1 MNFFPEFKW
10 AVLHA
15 FSNALGACRFEQG
28 DVLYDTELA
37 YKETWAE
44 AEKHVRYSI
53 QVKSPMRGSSSENS
67 TNLESNFAA
76 NWSSRVV
83 FEFCDHKSKL
93 TKTIETT
100 QGRLYSLLWHGD
112 IEGYLS
118 DSSNIPNP
126 ASSLLSIL
134 DELCPAIET
143 KFVKDTEI
151 GGIFLMPFDITDQ
164 QLIEKDGK
172 VKNVLSSHILSHRLI
187 SLTDLGFPEFLKF
200 VPTAQISIFL
210 ISQQSQQDEIKS
222 SLKKALYKPAKSKV
236 SNKENFKI
244 SNHGFLKL
252 HAVNLKGVCST

>member
-44 AEKHVRYSI
+44 AAKHVSYSI

-83 FEFCDHKSKL
+83 FDFCDHRAKI

-112 IEGYLS
+112 INGYLS

-126 ASSLLSIL
+126 ASSLLCML
-134 DELCPAIET
+134 DDLCPAIET

-151 GGIFLMPFDITDQ
+151 GGIFLMPFDISDQ
-164 QLIEKDGK
+164 QLLDKNGK
-172 VKNVLSSHILSHRLI
+172 VKNLLSSHILSHRLI
-187 SLTDLGFPEFLKF
+187 SLADLGFPEILKF
-200 VPTAQISIFL
+200 VPTAQIAIFL
-210 ISQQSQQDEIKS
+210 ISQQAQQDEIKS

-252 HAVNLKGVCST
+252 HAANRTSMAT